1 MYLFT
6 RQAQLALGQQRAGLE
21 WAIAITE
28 KVNQITAL
36 DVGLWSPVLSPGL
49 GTMSWGAAVES
60 LGDLEDADAKLM
72 ADPMYLDALE
82 RGAAFL
88 TGTADDQVAQFLVNP
103 DSDANATHV
112 AVVQS
117 RLANG
122 AFARGVETG
131 IAIAEKATAIGGQPT
146 AFLLATTGDYAG
158 CAWITSA
165 PSIRALEAA
174 EQKVNADPGFI
185 SFLDQEAGTCF
196 VEGITT
202 QSIWRRIV

>member
-6 RQAQLALGQQRAGLE
+6 RQARLALGQQVKGTE
-21 WAIAITE
+21 WAVGITE
-28 KVNQITAL
+28 KVNQITSL
-36 DVGLWSPVLSPGL
+36 NVGLWTPVLSPGL
-49 GTMSWGAAVES
+49 GTLSWGAAVES

-72 ADPMYLDALE
+72 ADPMYVDATE
-82 RGAAFL
+82 RGASFL
-88 TGTADDQVAQFLVNP
+88 MGTADDQVAQFISNP
-103 DSDANATHV
+103 DSGADDTHV

-117 RLANG
+117 TLANG
-122 AFARGVETG
+122 NFGKGVEVG
-131 IAIAEKATAIGGQPT
+131 VEIAERATKIGGLPT
-146 AFLLATTGDYAG
+146 AFLLASTGTYAG

-174 EQKVNADPGFI
+174 EGAVNGDSHFI
-185 SFLDQEAGTCF
+185 DYIDKHGDCF